1 MSAVLTPRKTEQGW
15 IIDLPEEMAQSIG
28 VEAGSMVVL
37 YASEEGLRTEVLPPV
52 SQKIKDIS
60 QYLLIKNRA
69 VHEELKK
76 LGD

>member
-15 IIDLPEEMAQSIG
+15 VIDLPEEMAQTIG

-52 SQKIKDIS
+52 SQKLKDIS
-60 QYLLIKNRA
+60 QYLLNNNRT
-69 VHEELKK
+69 VYEELKK